1 MSVYDSELRKLAKR
15 ANQRMVRLEKA
26 GLNTPAYL
34 QAQAILEM
42 MGRKSATAKGRRFSE
57 TGTGTVNEIRQQKA
71 ALERFLNARTS
82 TVSGTES
89 MKKEIYNTAN
99 KNYNLEEAGIS
110 EEDYFELWENLPDEA
125 ERKYYAAYYIEV
137 LEAYQMKLD
146 EGEIKR
152 ENELSITDML
162 RMMEGSKNY
171 KEALAS
177 IGLSVQDVKRTRKK
191 LENKL

>member
-1 MSVYDSELRKLAKR
+1 MARFDSELRKMAKR

-26 GLNTPAYL
+26 GMNTPAL
-34 QAQAILEM
+34 MQAQAILEM
-42 MGRKSATAKGRRFSE
+42 MGRKSTTAKGRRFSE
-57 TGTGTVNEIRQQKA
+57 TGRGTENEIRQQKA
-71 ALERFLNARTS
+71 AIERFLNARTS
-82 TVSGTES
+82 TVSGTQS
-89 MKKEIYNTAN
+89 MKREIYNTAN

-152 ENELSITDML
+152 ENELTITDML

-177 IGLSVQDVKRTRKK
+177 IGLTVQDVKRTRKK

>member
-1 MSVYDSELRKLAKR
+1 MSRFDSELRKLAKR

-26 GLNTPAYL
+26 GMNTPAL
-34 QAQAILEM
+34 MQAQAILEM
-42 MGRKSATAKGRRFSE
+42 MGRKATTAKGRRFSE
-57 TGTGTVNEIRQQKA
+57 TGRGTENEIRQQKA
-71 ALERFLNARTS
+71 AIERFLNARTS

-89 MKKEIYNTAN
+89 MKHEIYNTAN
-99 KNYNLEEAGIS
+99 KNYNLKDAGIS

-152 ENELSITDML
+152 ENELTITDML

-177 IGLSVQDVKRTRKK
+177 IGLSVQDVKRTRRK

>member
-26 GLNTPAYL
+26 RLNTPAYL